1 MFVKKPRVRRGS
13 NPGASLS
20 LLSSTYG
27 SHRLHPF
34 FLKWEEMVVEG
45 GTIKE
50 SFPHAKSLLNVSTF
64 LPLLYNTKLMHV
76 RGVFFVCFKDTR
88 DGSFLT
94 SINKRSTL
102 AVHKVKKYI
111 KVSGQMLR

>member
-13 NPGASLS
+13 NHGASVS

-45 GTIKE
+45 GTTKE

-64 LPLLYNTKLMHV
+64 LLLL
-76 RGVFFVCFKDTR
+76 
-88 DGSFLT
+88 
-94 SINKRSTL
+94 
-102 AVHKVKKYI
+102 
-111 KVSGQMLR
+111 